1 MTTSKLQATK
11 EEAEQV
17 RADCQQMIKKYQES
31 EEMKS
36 VSLDQELKKKQEELK
51 QQEQELSD
59 QQEVGNKSSPKQP
72 L

>member
-1 MTTSKLQATK
+1 
-11 EEAEQV
+11 
-17 RADCQQMIKKYQES
+17 
-31 EEMKS
+31 MKS